1 MPVINNLLVPAILQ
15 TVYMIAL
22 SSFVA
27 CLFGIP
33 LGFVL
38 FTTRPNGIIANEPL
52 NKVLSVVVNALR
64 SVPFIIL
71 MVAIIPFTRFV
82 VGTTIGTTAAIVPL
96 IIAAIPFVGRVVEN
110 ALEDVPAGLTEAAI
124 AIGASPFQIMHKVL
138 LAEALPGIVNG
149 ITLTVIAITGY
160 SAMAGAVGGGG
171 LGDLGIRYGYQRFD
185 LLIMIV
191 TVALLIVLV
200 QLIQTVGDKISRRL
214 NKRA

>member
-1 MPVINNLLVPAILQ
+1 MPVINSLLVPAILQ

-52 NKVLSVVVNALR
+52 NKVLSMVVNALR

-124 AIGASPFQIMHKVL
+124 AIGASPFQIMRKVL
-138 LAEALPGIVNG
+138 FAEALPGIVNG

-191 TVALLIVLV
+191 TVALLIALV
-200 QLIQTVGDKISRRL
+200 QLIQTVGDRISRRL